1 VYRGSKPP
9 VPAKQVKAPSPTK
22 QGRGKRLAVLGAV
35 VLAVGALGWQL
46 VRGRSTDG
54 GSAPAQLAQSEPD
67 SALLLLDRAAD
78 SVTLAV
84 RGYGD
89 RVRQFVSRQVE
100 CPALAQGLA
109 QVEAVWV
116 SYSLGKRRAAP
127 LDPTRQSRDQ
137 TLDASVDSV
146 DRDFDRSGCPRP

>member
-1 VYRGSKPP
+1 
-9 VPAKQVKAPSPTK
+9 
-22 QGRGKRLAVLGAV
+22 
-35 VLAVGALGWQL
+35 
-46 VRGRSTDG
+46 
-54 GSAPAQLAQSEPD
+54 
-67 SALLLLDRAAD
+67 LLLLDRVAD

-89 RVRQFVSRQVE
+89 RVRQFASHQVE
-100 CPALAQGLA
+100 CPALARELA

-127 LDPTRQSRDQ
+127 LDSTRASRDQ